1 MGDLKFGF
9 VLISFVGIQSQP
21 RCQKHFKKY
30 KCKYTKILREKSSLS
45 KKCRWSSTAVKRE
58 AHHLTHFPSKT
69 TLPFIELWVSLCLFL
84 FNLFFFKVNRAT
96 PSPFWYKEKTHLDDG
111 WVYTVFQIDRHKQ
124 TQHKYQASRR
134 LWCLLVLTV
143 HVSNLWVGHSVMH
156 VQIAEVS
163 IGAIEL

>member
-45 KKCRWSSTAVKRE
+45 KKCRWSSTAVEE

-69 TLPFIELWVSLCLFL
+69 TLPFIELWVSLSLFL
-84 FNLFFFKVNRAT
+84 FNFFFFKVPSYWVT
-96 PSPFWYKEKTHLDDG
+96 PSPFNFFVPQRCYQYKEKTYLDD
-111 WVYTVFQIDRHKQ
+111 WFQLLKHFMQCQNPKYRIDRFRENMVGE
-124 TQHKYQASRR
+124 TWP
-134 LWCLLVLTV
+134 LWYLDT
-143 HVSNLWVGHSVMH
+143 SKT
-156 VQIAEVS
+156 
-163 IGAIEL
+163 